1 MDRANLKRDPKNQE
15 ALVNWWLFGTFTCT
29 YHHISIFMYAC
40 CMCLFIHYANVH
52 LEMMP
57 CTVGSAPRPLR
68 GLMKTGPMVEMF
80 KTGSFQINS
89 GASDQQVLNR
99 SMVLPQCQSMVVGY
113 NPKWFPSDMSIS
125 LVTWLFS
132 RTNYAMSIHLPI
144 CSYPP
149 SQNCQGLVRAGSSS
163 TEYHG
168 RPGQK
173 RIKWWRNGRNGMA
186 ACCRAF

>member
-113 NPKWFPSDMSIS
+113 NPKWFPSHEYLIGDLIVLPHQLCHVYPS
-125 LVTWLFS
+125 
-132 RTNYAMSIHLPI
+132 TNMLLSTIPELPGP
-144 CSYPP
+144 C
-149 SQNCQGLVRAGSSS
+149 
-163 TEYHG
+163 
-168 RPGQK
+168 
-173 RIKWWRNGRNGMA
+173 
-186 ACCRAF
+186 